1 MKKYGVQFKSGVV
14 CKNLKPPIVDLINFL
29 TWCAEQIKRN
39 IRITSMNDGK
49 HRDDSFHYRDL
60 AIDVRIWNLIYNLL
74 TWKPRADQDH
84 IDFIQ
89 WSLKEDFPHQYDFVV
104 EKDHLHIEFDPK

>member
-1 MKKYGVQFKSGVV
+1 MGKYGVKFKSGVV
-14 CKNLKPPIVDLINFL
+14 CKNLEPPIVELINFL
-29 TWCAEQIKRN
+29 SWCAEKIKRN
-39 IRITSMNDGK
+39 IVITSMNDGK
-49 HRDDSFHYRDL
+49 HRDDSFHYLDL

-89 WSLKEDFPHQYDFVV
+89 DQLARTFQGYDFVV